1 MDTNSNSK
9 TTKNTI
15 DEKTKKLFQKWFWGL
30 FGGILCLIAIIF
42 FLISVGLVGYVPPLE
57 ELENPKNKLATEI
70 YSSDN
75 QVLGTFYSGKD
86 NRMKIRRAFA
96 KPYQRTDS
104 YRRHTFLQTLGRRR

>member
-57 ELENPKNKLATEI
+57 ERKGATTGVCTDAAAICLTIAKRLGLLAMSTLRLSVKTRYSPSFSCKLESNA
-70 YSSDN
+70 
-75 QVLGTFYSGKD
+75 G
-86 NRMKIRRAFA
+86 
-96 KPYQRTDS
+96 RTK
-104 YRRHTFLQTLGRRR
+104 RP

>member
-42 FLISVGLVGYVPPLE
+42 FLISVKLVGYVPPLE

-86 NRMKIRRAFA
+86 NRMKTTMTSFR
-96 KPYQRTDS
+96 
-104 YRRHTFLQTLGRRR
+104 QTLSTH